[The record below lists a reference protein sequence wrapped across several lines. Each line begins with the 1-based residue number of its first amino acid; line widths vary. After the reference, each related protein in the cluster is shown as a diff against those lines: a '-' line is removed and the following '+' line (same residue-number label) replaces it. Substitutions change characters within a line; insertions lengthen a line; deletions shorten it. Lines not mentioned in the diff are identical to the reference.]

1 MKIFKPKFWHKK
13 NTLISFLLL
22 PLSFFFQVLIYIQKV
37 LKKKEKFSIPVIC
50 VGNIYLGGTGKTPL
64 CIELVKILKELNK
77 KNVIIKKFYKS
88 HEDEF
93 KLIESKKI
101 RLFKSMSRNMAL
113 KKAEIEKFDCAI
125 LDDGL
130 QDSSVVKDLN
140 IVCFNSNQLA
150 GNGMTIPSGP
160 LREPL
165 TSLKNSEIV
174 VINGHINEVFEKK
187 IKAISSQINIYYSEY
202 VPTNISQFKDQNL
215 LAFAGIGNPNNFF
228 NLLKIN
234 NLRVAKEIPF
244 PDHYNYSIEELKN
257 LVEYSI
263 TNKLKIITTEKDYF
277 RIEHYKIPE
286 IQHLSVELK
295 IKSKDKFKKE
305 VEKCL

>member
-77 KNVIIKKFYKS
+77 KTVIIKKFYKS

-130 QDSSVVKDLN
+130 QDSSVVKDL
-140 IVCFNSNQLA
+140 A
-150 GNGMTIPSGP
+150 TGTI
-160 LREPL
+160 
-165 TSLKNSEIV
+165 
-174 VINGHINEVFEKK
+174 
-187 IKAISSQINIYYSEY
+187 
-202 VPTNISQFKDQNL
+202 
-215 LAFAGIGNPNNFF
+215 
-228 NLLKIN
+228 
-234 NLRVAKEIPF
+234 
-244 PDHYNYSIEELKN
+244 
-257 LVEYSI
+257 
-263 TNKLKIITTEKDYF
+263 
-277 RIEHYKIPE
+277 
-286 IQHLSVELK
+286 
-295 IKSKDKFKKE
+295 
-305 VEKCL
+305 